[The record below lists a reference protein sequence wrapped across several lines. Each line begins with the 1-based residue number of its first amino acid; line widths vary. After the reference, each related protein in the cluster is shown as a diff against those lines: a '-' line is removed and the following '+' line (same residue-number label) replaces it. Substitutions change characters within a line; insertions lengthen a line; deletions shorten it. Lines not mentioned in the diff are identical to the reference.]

1 MIFNSHKKDTFVYND
16 NKKLTTS
23 ISNIIP
29 MTMLILLL
37 LMLWYAAS
45 AVALFVRVVVDLAEL
60 LASLTTC

>member
-1 MIFNSHKKDTFVYND
+1 MIFNNHKKDTFVYND

-29 MTMLILLL
+29 MMMLILLL